1 MREAGVTKLNAHIPS
16 VLQLNLGKKC
26 NQACLHCHVEA
37 GPLRTEMMSHRV
49 LDRIFE
55 LMQTST
61 GLTTIDITGGAPELH
76 PRFRELVG
84 YSKNLNLNVIDRC
97 NLTVLLEPGQEETAN
112 FLAEH
117 EVEIVASLP
126 CYSLKNV
133 DAQRGSGV
141 FEKSIEAL
149 QRLNALGYG
158 SPGSELKIHLVYNPG
173 GAFLPP
179 SQQEL
184 ESDYKQ
190 KLLADF
196 GIQFNAL
203 YTLTNMPIHRFA
215 HQLQREHA
223 FGSYM
228 ELLIQNFNPRA
239 LSGLMCRSQISVSYE
254 GRIFDCDFNQML
266 ELPLDNTKDSLWD
279 ISSFDAYGSR
289 AITTDSHCFGCTAG
303 AGSSCGGALT

>member
-1 MREAGVTKLNAHIPS
+1 MSLTDVTSQCCWSPD
-16 VLQLNLGKKC
+16 KKR
-26 NQACLHCHVEA
+26 Q
-37 GPLRTEMMSHRV
+37 PK
-49 LDRIFE
+49 F
-55 LMQTST
+55 
-61 GLTTIDITGGAPELH
+61 
-76 PRFRELVG
+76 
-84 YSKNLNLNVIDRC
+84 
-97 NLTVLLEPGQEETAN
+97 

-196 GIQFNAL
+196 GI
-203 YTLTNMPIHRFA
+203 P
-215 HQLQREHA
+215 
-223 FGSYM
+223 
-228 ELLIQNFNPRA
+228 
-239 LSGLMCRSQISVSYE
+239 V
-254 GRIFDCDFNQML
+254 
-266 ELPLDNTKDSLWD
+266 
-279 ISSFDAYGSR
+279 
-289 AITTDSHCFGCTAG
+289 
-303 AGSSCGGALT
+303 